1 MPPVKSLSRTAAKW
15 TRVTSA
21 AGPEYKE
28 GVENPSKDW
37 ETETLAAEARY
48 EAALAASIADKR
60 FGKGVDQA
68 GTAKW
73 QRNAAALGPDRFA
86 SGVRHAQ
93 DNYAK
98 GFAPYRD
105 VIERT
110 DLPERGP
117 KGDPR
122 NIDRVRVLAE
132 ALHDEKLAR
141 LGA

>member
-1 MPPVKSLSRTAAKW
+1 MPPVKSLARTADKW
-15 TRVTSA
+15 TRGTSGA
-21 AGPEYKE
+21 AAEYRE

-48 EAALAASIADKR
+48 EVALAASIADKR

-73 QRNAAALGPDRFA
+73 QRNAATLGPDRFA

-110 DLPERGP
+110 VLPPRGP
-117 KGDPR
+117 KGDPA
-122 NIDRVRVLAE
+122 NIERVRVLAQ
-132 ALHDEKLAR
+132 ALHDERLSR